1 MSTQSANNELY
12 SGQAYRKKK
21 VFENKMSLK
30 NLLLG
35 LYPLK
40 NQHLK
45 ICDHERYY

>member
-1 MSTQSANNELY
+1 MSTQNANNELY
-12 SGQAYRKKK
+12 SGLAYGKKK
-21 VFENKMSLK
+21 VFEIETCHK

-40 NQHLK
+40 NPRLK